1 MAPARRLV
9 RGALEAAARAL
20 RAGGR
25 RGGGGEGA
33 GAAAGESGGVAHAE
47 RRAPTGVRRAS
58 DDAEARTLGAMMA
71 QIVQRNPLTDNVTPT
86 VPTVGAAEQA
96 RETVPRV
103 TLDQLRGLL
112 ANDGANADL
121 LAAETGVSADDLRA
135 IARTLTLPA
144 DVPR

>member
-1 MAPARRLV
+1 MRLV
-9 RGALEAAARAL
+9 
-20 RAGGR
+20 
-25 RGGGGEGA
+25 
-33 GAAAGESGGVAHAE
+33 
-47 RRAPTGVRRAS
+47 S
-58 DDAEARTLGAMMA
+58 DTVRTLVQVVEGVMMMDHVSAGPGIMA